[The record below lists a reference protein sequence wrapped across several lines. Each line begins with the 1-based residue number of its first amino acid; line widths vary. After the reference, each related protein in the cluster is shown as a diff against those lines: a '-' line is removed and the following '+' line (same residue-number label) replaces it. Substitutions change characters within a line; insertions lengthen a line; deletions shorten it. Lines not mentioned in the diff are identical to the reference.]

1 MAAGAD
7 EVFCKPFPAVDL
19 RRRLTEVALA
29 LRASAAGERTVWP
42 IEFLGGL
49 CEPVRQGMDDTATR
63 ARVMVV
69 EDDPEVAQV
78 IARKL
83 GGDGLEVE
91 LADDPRP
98 VLARLDAG
106 EADGWDVVLLDVG
119 LPGMSG
125 IDVLR
130 RFREANS
137 LASIVMLTGDNTA
150 NTATICMRA
159 GAFYYLTKPF
169 RPYEL
174 STMVE
179 SAASYS
185 RLRRELARVR
195 PVVDDASDQLLIGT
209 SPAMRKLRAA
219 LDRLAS
225 QDVSIL
231 IRGESGTGKEQ
242 VARALHE
249 RGVRRKRRFIALNCG
264 AIPDSLIDSELFGHA
279 KGAFTGASAD
289 RPGVFGEADGGTLF
303 LDEIG
308 DMPTAV
314 QARLLRVLQEGE
326 VRPVGGSGV
335 RTVDVRVIAA
345 THVDLTA
352 AVEQGRFR
360 QDLFYRLNVVVL
372 GVPPLRDRLEDL
384 PILAA
389 HFLRKHG
396 GQVQLGLSPD
406 ALDVMTSYG
415 WPGNVR
421 ELENALMHAIAL
433 RQGDV
438 IMPESLP
445 ATIAARSNGKITTTI
460 PVGSGEGGDDQLPPL
475 TEAKR
480 RASAAFEKTYL
491 TLAMERAKGSISEA
505 ARLAGLDRTNFRRL
519 LQRHGIGATQFK
531 G

>member
-1 MAAGAD
+1 
-7 EVFCKPFPAVDL
+7 
-19 RRRLTEVALA
+19 
-29 LRASAAGERTVWP
+29 
-42 IEFLGGL
+42 
-49 CEPVRQGMDDTATR
+49 
-63 ARVMVV
+63 MVV
-69 EDDPEVAQV
+69 EDDPEVARA

-83 GGDGLEVE
+83 GGDGLDVE

-98 VLARLDAG
+98 VLARLEAG
-106 EADGWDVVLLDVG
+106 EGDGWDVVLLDVG

-137 LASIVMLTGDNTA
+137 LASIVMLTGDNSA
-150 NTATICMRA
+150 NTATTCMRA

-174 STMVE
+174 SSMVE
-179 SAASYS
+179 SAARYS
-185 RLRRELARVR
+185 TLRRELAGVR
-195 PVVDDASDQLLIGT
+195 QAIDDASDQLLVGT
-209 SPAMRKLRAA
+209 SAAMRKLRAA

-231 IRGESGTGKEQ
+231 IRGESGTGKEL

-249 RGVRRKRRFIALNCG
+249 RGGRRKRRFVALNCG
-264 AIPDSLIDSELFGHA
+264 AIPESLIDSELFGHT

-289 RPGVFGEADGGTLF
+289 RQGVFVEADGGTLF

-352 AVEQGRFR
+352 AVEHGRFR

-372 GVPPLRDRLEDL
+372 NVPPLRDRLEDL

-389 HFLRKHG
+389 HFLRKHAG
-396 GQVQLGLSPD
+396 VMPMSLSPD
-406 ALDVMTSYG
+406 ALDVMTSYS

-421 ELENALMHAIAL
+421 ELENAVMHAIAL
-433 RQGDV
+433 HQGDV
-438 IMPESLP
+438 ILPESLP
-445 ATIAARSNGKITTTI
+445 ATIMARGNGRLTATI
-460 PVGSGEGGDDQLPPL
+460 PVTGADGSDDQLPPL

-480 RASAAFEKTYL
+480 RASAVFEKNYL

-519 LQRHGIGATQFK
+519 LQRHGIDATQFK

>member
-1 MAAGAD
+1 
-7 EVFCKPFPAVDL
+7 
-19 RRRLTEVALA
+19 
-29 LRASAAGERTVWP
+29 
-42 IEFLGGL
+42 
-49 CEPVRQGMDDTATR
+49 MDDTATR
-63 ARVMVV
+63 AKVMVV
-69 EDDPEVAQV
+69 EDDPEVAKA

-83 GGDGLEVE
+83 GGDGLDVE

-106 EADGWDVVLLDVG
+106 EGDGWDVVLLDVG

-137 LASIVMLTGDNTA
+137 LASIVMLTGDNSA
-150 NTATICMRA
+150 NTATTCMRA

-174 STMVE
+174 SSMVE
-179 SAASYS
+179 SAARYS
-185 RLRRELARVR
+185 TLRRELAGVR
-195 PVVDDASDQLLIGT
+195 HLVDDASDTQLVGT
-209 SPAMRKLRAA
+209 SAAMRKLRAA

-231 IRGESGTGKEQ
+231 IRGESGTGKEL

-249 RGVRRKRRFIALNCG
+249 RGSRRKRRFVALNCG
-264 AIPDSLIDSELFGHA
+264 AIPESLIDSELFGHA
-279 KGAFTGASAD
+279 KGAFTGATTD
-289 RPGVFGEADGGTLF
+289 RPGVFVEADGGTLF

-308 DMPTAV
+308 DMPLAV

-352 AVEQGRFR
+352 AVESGRFR

-372 GVPPLRDRLEDL
+372 SVPPLRERLEDL

-389 HFLRKHG
+389 HFVRKHA
-396 GQVQLGLSPD
+396 GQVVMSLTPD
-406 ALDVMTSYG
+406 ALDVMTSYA

-421 ELENALMHAIAL
+421 ELENAVMHAIAL
-433 RQGDV
+433 HQGDV

-445 ATIAARSNGKITTTI
+445 HAIAARSNGKLTASI
-460 PVGSGEGGDDQLPPL
+460 PVSSADGGDDSLPPL

-480 RASAAFEKTYL
+480 RASAVFEKNYL

-519 LQRHGIGATQFK
+519 LQRHGIDATQFK

>member
-1 MAAGAD
+1 
-7 EVFCKPFPAVDL
+7 
-19 RRRLTEVALA
+19 
-29 LRASAAGERTVWP
+29 
-42 IEFLGGL
+42 
-49 CEPVRQGMDDTATR
+49 MDDSTTR
-63 ARVMVV
+63 VKVMVV
-69 EDDPEVAQV
+69 EDDPEVAKA

-83 GGDGLEVE
+83 GGDGLDVE

-106 EADGWDVVLLDVG
+106 EGSDWDVVLLDVG

-130 RFREANS
+130 RFREVNS
-137 LASIVMLTGDNTA
+137 LASIVMLTGDNSA
-150 NTATICMRA
+150 NTATTCMRA

-174 STMVE
+174 SSMVE
-179 SAASYS
+179 SAARYS
-185 RLRRELARVR
+185 TLRRELAGVR
-195 PVVDDASDQLLIGT
+195 QAIDDASDQLLVGT

-231 IRGESGTGKEQ
+231 IRGESGTGKEL

-249 RGVRRKRRFIALNCG
+249 RGTRRKRRFVALNCG
-264 AIPDSLIDSELFGHA
+264 AIPETLIDSELFGHA
-279 KGAFTGASAD
+279 KGAFTGATAD
-289 RPGVFGEADGGTLF
+289 RPGVFVEADGGTLF

-335 RTVDVRVIAA
+335 RSVDVRVIAA

-352 AVEQGRFR
+352 AVEQGKFR

-372 GVPPLRDRLEDL
+372 SAPPLRERLEDL

-396 GQVQLGLSPD
+396 GTAPMTLSPD
-406 ALDVMTSYG
+406 ALDVMTTYA

-421 ELENALMHAIAL
+421 ELENAIMHAVAL

-438 IMPESLP
+438 IAPESLP
-445 ATIAARSNGKITTTI
+445 HAISARAEVRSSGVM
-460 PVGSGEGGDDQLPPL
+460 PVVGPVSDDEQLPPL

-480 RASAAFEKTYL
+480 RASAVFEKNYL
-491 TLAMERAKGSISEA
+491 TMAMERAKGSISEA

-519 LQRHGIGATQFK
+519 LQRHGIDATAFK
-531 G
+531 S

>member
-1 MAAGAD
+1 
-7 EVFCKPFPAVDL
+7 
-19 RRRLTEVALA
+19 
-29 LRASAAGERTVWP
+29 
-42 IEFLGGL
+42 
-49 CEPVRQGMDDTATR
+49 MDGATR
-63 ARVMVV
+63 VKVMVV
-69 EDDPEVAQV
+69 EDDPEVAKT

-91 LADDPRP
+91 ISDDPRP

-106 EADGWDVVLLDVG
+106 EGDDWDVVLLDVG

-137 LASIVMLTGDNTA
+137 LASIVMLTGDNSA
-150 NTATICMRA
+150 NTATTCMRA

-174 STMVE
+174 SSMVE
-179 SAASYS
+179 SAARYS
-185 RLRRELARVR
+185 TLRRELAGARQAII
-195 PVVDDASDQLLIGT
+195 DDAADNLLVGT

-231 IRGESGTGKEQ
+231 IRGESGTGKEL

-249 RGVRRKRRFIALNCG
+249 RGSRRKRRFVALNCG
-264 AIPDSLIDSELFGHA
+264 AIPESLIDSELFGHA
-279 KGAFTGASAD
+279 KGAFTGATAD
-289 RPGVFGEADGGTLF
+289 RPGVFVEADGGTLF

-308 DMPTAV
+308 DMPMAV

-335 RTVDVRVIAA
+335 RNVDVRVIAA
-345 THVDLTA
+345 THVDLTV
-352 AVEQGRFR
+352 AVEQNRFR
-360 QDLFYRLNVVVL
+360 EDLYYRLNVVVL
-372 GVPPLRDRLEDL
+372 SVPPLRERYEDL
-384 PILAA
+384 PMLAA

-396 GQVQLGLSPD
+396 GASPLSLSPD
-406 ALDVMTSYG
+406 ALDALMSYS

-421 ELENALMHAIAL
+421 ELENAIMHAVAL
-433 RQGDV
+433 RQGGEV
-438 IMPESLP
+438 LMPESLP
-445 ATIAARSNGKITTTI
+445 SAVVARANGRTSTSTTVPIAAL
-460 PVGSGEGGDDQLPPL
+460 GGDDEQLPPL

-480 RASAAFEKTYL
+480 RASAVFEKNYL
-491 TLAMERAKGSISEA
+491 IVAMERAKGSISEA

-519 LQRHGIGATQFK
+519 LQRHGIDATQFK
-531 G
+531 S

>member
-1 MAAGAD
+1 M
-7 EVFCKPFPAVDL
+7 EE
-19 RRRLTEVALA
+19 T
-29 LRASAAGERTVWP
+29 S
-42 IEFLGGL
+42 
-49 CEPVRQGMDDTATR
+49 TR
-63 ARVMVV
+63 ALVMVV
-69 EDDPEVAQV
+69 EDDPEVARA

-83 GGDGLEVE
+83 GGDGLDVE

-106 EADGWDVVLLDVG
+106 EGDGWDVVLLDVG

-137 LASIVMLTGDNTA
+137 LASIVMLTGDNSA
-150 NTATICMRA
+150 NTATTCMRA

-174 STMVE
+174 SSMVE
-179 SAASYS
+179 SAARYS
-185 RLRRELARVR
+185 TLRRELAGVR
-195 PVVDDASDQLLIGT
+195 HVIDDASDQLLVGT

-231 IRGESGTGKEQ
+231 IRGESGTGKEL

-249 RGVRRKRRFIALNCG
+249 RGSRRKRRFVALNCG
-264 AIPDSLIDSELFGHA
+264 AIPESLIDSELFGHA
-279 KGAFTGASAD
+279 KGAFTGATTD
-289 RPGVFGEADGGTLF
+289 RPGVFVEADGGTLF

-352 AVEQGRFR
+352 AVEHARFR

-396 GQVQLGLSPD
+396 GTAALSLSPD
-406 ALDVMTSYG
+406 ALDLMTSYS

-421 ELENALMHAIAL
+421 ELENAVMHAIAL
-433 RQGDV
+433 HHGDV
-438 IMPESLP
+438 LVPESLP
-445 ATIAARSNGKITTTI
+445 YAITARSNGRLTASIAVN
-460 PVGSGEGGDDQLPPL
+460 PAEGGDDQLPPL

-480 RASAAFEKTYL
+480 RASAVFEKNYL

-519 LQRHGIGATQFK
+519 LQRHGIDATQFK

>member
-1 MAAGAD
+1 MD
-7 EVFCKPFPAVDL
+7 E
-19 RRRLTEVALA
+19 T
-29 LRASAAGERTVWP
+29 ASRVK
-42 IEFLGGL
+42 
-49 CEPVRQGMDDTATR
+49 
-63 ARVMVV
+63 VMVV
-69 EDDPEVAQV
+69 EDDPEVAKA

-83 GGDGLEVE
+83 GDDGVEVE

-106 EADGWDVVLLDVG
+106 EADGWDVMLLDVR

-125 IDVLR
+125 IDVLH
-130 RFREANS
+130 RFREANA
-137 LASIVMLTGDNTA
+137 LASIVMLTGDDTA
-150 NTATICMRA
+150 NTATTCMRA

-169 RPYEL
+169 QPYEL
-174 STMVE
+174 SSVVE
-179 SAASYS
+179 SAARYTT
-185 RLRRELARVR
+185 LRRQLARVR
-195 PVVDDASDQLLIGT
+195 PALDDASDPLLIGT

-231 IRGESGTGKEQ
+231 IRGESGTGKEL

-249 RGVRRKRRFIALNCG
+249 RGTRRKGRFVALNCG

-279 KGAFTGASAD
+279 RGAFTGATAD
-289 RPGVFGEADGGTLF
+289 RPGVFVEASGGTLF

-345 THVDLTA
+345 THVDLTS

-372 GVPPLRDRLEDL
+372 NVPPLRDRLDDL

-389 HFLRKHG
+389 HFLRKHS
-396 GQVQLGLSPD
+396 GQVPMSLLPE
-406 ALDVMTSYG
+406 ALDAMTAYP

-421 ELENALMHAIAL
+421 ELENAIMHAIAL
-433 RQGDV
+433 HQGEV
-438 IMPESLP
+438 ILPESLP
-445 ATIAARSNGKITTTI
+445 SAITARGNGRITATIAVTTSET
-460 PVGSGEGGDDQLPPL
+460 GEDQLPPL

-480 RASAAFEKTYL
+480 RASAVFEKNYL
-491 TLAMERAKGSISEA
+491 ILAMERAKGSISEA
-505 ARLAGLDRTNFRRL
+505 ARQAGLDRTNFRRL
-519 LQRHGIGATQFK
+519 LQRHGIDATSFK

>member
-1 MAAGAD
+1 
-7 EVFCKPFPAVDL
+7 
-19 RRRLTEVALA
+19 
-29 LRASAAGERTVWP
+29 
-42 IEFLGGL
+42 
-49 CEPVRQGMDDTATR
+49 MDDTATR
-63 ARVMVV
+63 AKVMVV
-69 EDDPEVAQV
+69 EDDPEVARA

-98 VLARLDAG
+98 VLARIDAG

-150 NTATICMRA
+150 NTATTCMRA

-195 PVVDDASDQLLIGT
+195 PAIDDASDQLLVGI

-219 LDRLAS
+219 LDRLAG

-231 IRGESGTGKEQ
+231 IRGESGTGKEL

-249 RGVRRKRRFIALNCG
+249 RGTRRKRRFVALNCG

-279 KGAFTGASAD
+279 KGAFTGAGTD
-289 RPGVFGEADGGTLF
+289 RQGVFIEADGGTLF

-372 GVPPLRDRLEDL
+372 HVPPLRDRLDDL

-396 GQVQLGLSPD
+396 GQAQLSLSPD

-433 RQGDV
+433 RQGEV
-438 IMPESLP
+438 ILPESLP
-445 ATIAARSNGKITTTI
+445 ATIAARGSGKITTII
-460 PVGSGEGGDDQLPPL
+460 PVTSGEGGDDQLPPL

-480 RASAAFEKTYL
+480 RASAAFEKNYL

-519 LQRHGIGATQFK
+519 LQRHGIDATQFK